1 MGQKQLCL
9 DGSRKKKKTPKR
21 PQRQL
26 TPPGDNEEP
35 GLSHKGKTIG
45 NFTAANME
53 ACIAEIKRYHKW
65 MKDLGLPK
73 MEKSMNQIARNHG
86 LSPSMV
92 NKRMT
97 GKVTG
102 MGSQLGGARKGRI
115 LTAGRSMFQATWLPS
130 LPLVLET

>member
-1 MGQKQLCL
+1 MGRKQLCP
-9 DGSRKKKKTPKR
+9 DASRKKKKTPKC

-26 TPPGDNEEP
+26 TPPADDEEP
-35 GLSHKGKTIG
+35 GSSHKGKTIG
-45 NFTAANME
+45 NFTAAQMQ
-53 ACIAEIKRYHKW
+53 ACIAEIKHYQKR

-73 MEKSMNQIARNHG
+73 MEKSMNTIARNHG
-86 LSPSMV
+86 LSPSTV

-115 LTAGRSMFQATWLPS
+115 LTAGRSMFKVT
-130 LPLVLET
+130 